1 MFRKL
6 MAQKMRNNRVNSA
19 GLPYVLDKLVLIY

>member
-1 MFRKL
+1 

-19 GLPYVLDKLVLIY
+19 GLTYVLDKLVLIY